1 MNESKKEIINILRN
15 YFRKRKKRSKFLN
28 ESGVSYFQDD
38 IRIKNMVLAE
48 LIISQMTDFERK
60 IVGLKYGE
68 NENLKTL
75 SERLFVSEATI
86 NRRLKVM
93 FRKLERYYEEIVD
106 KL

>member
-60 IVGLKYGE
+60 IVRLKYGE